1 MRLAHAAALALALLA
16 PHAARADQPASI
28 TVLVGESKPLGGAGA
43 RCDDLDVVSVTLG
56 PQAVV
61 TGLKAGKTLCS
72 VAVGGPGGARRVLE
86 VTVLAAEPEPAPVG
100 EPTPAPKPGEKP
112 KPVKGDRRPDGG

>member
-1 MRLAHAAALALALLA
+1 MRFAHAALLLALLA
-16 PHAARADQPASI
+16 PRAARADQPASLS
-28 TVLVGESKPLGGAGA
+28 VLVGESKPLGGAGA
-43 RCDDLDVVSVTLG
+43 RCDDLGVVSVTLG

-86 VTVLAAEPEPAPVG
+86 VTVVAADPVTAPARDPS
-100 EPTPAPKPGEKP
+100 PAPKPVEKP
-112 KPVKGDRRPDGG
+112 RPVKGDRRPDGG